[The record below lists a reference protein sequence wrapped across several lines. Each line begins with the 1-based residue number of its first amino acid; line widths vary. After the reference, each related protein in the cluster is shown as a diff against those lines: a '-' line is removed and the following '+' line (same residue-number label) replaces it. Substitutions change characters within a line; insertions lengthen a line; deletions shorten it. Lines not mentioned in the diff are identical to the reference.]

1 MLNHVVL
8 ASKNSVKKM
17 KNTLKNMVLSLFGVT
32 LICSASVA
40 LVQWVTLE
48 PIAEAERKAT
58 NEALAVVL
66 PEFDNSTVSSEEV
79 TGCPVDIYTATN
91 GGNVVGYAVKSM
103 TKKGYAGVIS
113 LMVGIAPDGTLL
125 DVSVL
130 AQSETPGLGSVI
142 TKPDNVVL
150 ASIKGKLLTDKTLQ
164 VKKDGG
170 DVDALSGATISS
182 RAYIDAVERAYTA
195 VNKQLTSK

>member
-1 MLNHVVL
+1 
-8 ASKNSVKKM
+8 
-17 KNTLKNMVLSLFGVT
+17 MVLSLFGVT

-48 PIAEAERKAT
+48 PIAEAQLKAT

-66 PEFDNSTVSSEEV
+66 PEFDKSTMQSEEV
-79 TGCPVDIYTATN
+79 SGCPVDIYTATN
-91 GGNVVGYAVKSM
+91 GGEVVGYAVKSM
-103 TKKGYAGVIS
+103 TKLGYGGVIT
-113 LMVGIAPDGTLL
+113 LMVGIAPDGALL

-130 AQSETPGLGSVI
+130 GHSETPGLGSVI

-150 ASIKGKLLTDKTLQ
+150 QSIKGKVLTGKDLQ

-170 DVDALSGATISS
+170 EVDALSGATISS
-182 RAYIDAVERAYTA
+182 RAYIDAVERAYVA
-195 VNKQLTSK
+195 VDKELTSK